1 MVYEPSNLTVHR
13 EGLSVWDKQAA
24 ENSRRRTTAIA
35 GFLMIAAGLGLV
47 AKAYRHKL
55 RVVVKSRIDTLREGR
70 KGDAVMKA
78 SEESFPASDP
88 PAWTSGVGKPGTA
101 EPTTI

>member
-1 MVYEPSNLTVHR
+1 MVYEPSNLTVRR

-24 ENSRRRTTAIA
+24 ENSRSRTMAIA
-35 GFLMIAAGLGLV
+35 GLLMIATGLGLV
-47 AKAYRHKL
+47 AQAYRHQL
-55 RVVVKSRIDTLREGR
+55 RLVVKSRVASLREGR
-70 KGDAVMKA
+70 NGDAVMKA

-88 PAWTSGVGKPGTA
+88 PAWTPSVGKPATA